1 VALTTQLPVIK
12 VLTGCTASGKTEW
25 ALRYAQTTGAE
36 IISADSL
43 LFYRGLDIGTAKPT
57 KQELNLIKH
66 HLIDV
71 MDLNESMNIAHYVT
85 LAQQIVKEIHFKKKT
100 VLVVGGS
107 GFYLKAFFKAV
118 ADQVEVSPQL
128 RKTVDDRLIHDGLS
142 SLVTELESL
151 NPQGLGALDIDN
163 PRRVTRALERCL
175 STGMTLA
182 QLASEFEK
190 IPSPFMDYT
199 IELTRIEQS
208 PTELLRRIELR
219 VSLMLQ
225 AGLVDEVKH
234 LLTLGLRNNLS
245 ASRAIGYREVI
256 AYLDGKISLSAL
268 APEIIANTKA
278 LVKKQQ
284 TWFRTQLPAHQVL
297 PTDSLTTPAALFT
310 R

>member
-1 VALTTQLPVIK
+1 MALTTQLPVIK

-25 ALRYAQTTGAE
+25 ALRYAQSTGAE

-71 MDLNESMNIAHYVT
+71 MDLNESMNIAHYVK
-85 LAQQIVKEIHFKKKT
+85 LAQQIVKEIHFKNKT

-182 QLASEFEK
+182 QLVSEFEK
-190 IPSPFMDYT
+190 IPSPFRDYT

-297 PTDSLTTPAALFT
+297 PTDSLITPAALFT